1 MYCILKI
8 LFMFVASTE
17 LLLNVNASLSQA
29 EQTYTPGT
37 RVEVPS
43 FSECVAFSSVDGDL
57 GFFIYPKPYFMSAE
71 KSNQNGEA
79 HATLMRKLEQ
89 TLTDF
94 FKIVT
99 ADGTL
104 SDVWGMLKHA
114 LAASD
119 SEISHNERANLVF
132 TYERLKELLPD
143 LENLTRQINQL
154 KEEE

>member
-1 MYCILKI
+1 
-8 LFMFVASTE
+8 MFVMSNSSNF
-17 LLLNVNASLSQA
+17 LCNASFQQA
-29 EQTYTPGT
+29 KQSYIPDT
-37 RVEVPS
+37 RVQVPS
-43 FSECVAFSSVDGDL
+43 FSECVAFGGFDSDL
-57 GFFIYPKPYFMSAE
+57 GFFIYPKFYFMSNP
-71 KSNQNGEA
+71 KSNQNGDA
-79 HATLMRKLEQ
+79 HATLTRKLEQ

>member
-1 MYCILKI
+1 MFVSSSNSISNAEAFSSQAKQI
-8 LFMFVASTE
+8 LF
-17 LLLNVNASLSQA
+17 
-29 EQTYTPGT
+29 PGT

-43 FSECVAFSSVDGDL
+43 LSKCFAFGLLDGDL
-57 GFFIYPKPYFMSAE
+57 GFFIYPKTYVMSSN
-71 KSNQNGEA
+71 KSNQNGDA
-79 HATLMRKLEQ
+79 HATLTRKLEQ

-119 SEISHNERANLVF
+119 DEITRDERTNLVF

-143 LENLTRQINQL
+143 LENLTRKINQL